1 MKYFKDNPSRVYGV
15 HGVRVVD
22 ASVFPEPISGNPNA
36 MIVAMA
42 KRLVDIILN
51 R

>member
-1 MKYFKDNPSRVYGV
+1 M
-15 HGVRVVD
+15 HGVRIVD

-36 MIVAMA
+36 LIVGMA
-42 KRLVDIILN
+42 KRLVDVILS